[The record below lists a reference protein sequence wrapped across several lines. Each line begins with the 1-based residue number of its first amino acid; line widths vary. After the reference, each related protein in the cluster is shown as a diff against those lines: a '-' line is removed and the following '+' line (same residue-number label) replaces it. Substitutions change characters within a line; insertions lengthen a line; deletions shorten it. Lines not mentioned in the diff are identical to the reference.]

1 MAKPPFFRIVLPRAG
16 DFNVSRETF
25 RKIVSRETTF
35 SAITIEKRPECDYN
49 NHAMS
54 KVIALFNQKGGVGKT
69 TTCVN
74 LAAAFTE
81 AKRPTLVVDCDPQG
95 HSTASLGVNKNHAV
109 PNTYHVLIEGVP
121 AEKAIVKTPY
131 CDLIPC
137 NKDLF
142 GSGIQLA
149 ESEEGRETVLREAIS
164 PLRDRYDFIL
174 IDCPAL
180 LELLTLNALCAAD
193 TVLIPV
199 QCEYLALEGL
209 SELTGT
215 LKMVRAG
222 LNPNLG
228 VEGVVLTMYD
238 GRTNLSAQVAEAVHK
253 HVQEHIFKTVI
264 PRNVRLSE
272 APSHGKPVLKYD
284 GFSKGARAYRK
295 LAEEIMKQNPR
306 PKKGKGR

>member
-1 MAKPPFFRIVLPRAG
+1 MRAILPYK
-16 DFNVSRETF
+16 DDVSRETF
-25 RKIVSRETTF
+25 RAVETSGKLQF
-35 SAITIEKRPECDYN
+35 GIEKRCGHDYN
-49 NHAMS
+49 DSIMS

-74 LAAAFTE
+74 LCCAFTE
-81 AKRPTLVVDCDPQG
+81 AGRKTLVVDCDPQG
-95 HSTASLGVNKNHAV
+95 HSTSGLGINKTNAA

-121 AEKAIVKTPY
+121 AAKAIVHTPFG
-131 CDLIPC
+131 DVIPC

-149 ESEEGRETVLREAIS
+149 EAEGRETVLKNALA
-164 PLRDRYDFIL
+164 PLRDDYDFIL

-193 TVLIPV
+193 SVLIPV

-209 SELTGT
+209 SELMGT
-215 LKMVRAG
+215 LRMVRRS
-222 LNPNLG
+222 LNPSLE

-238 GRTNLSAQVAEAVHK
+238 GRTNLSLQVANAVKK
-253 HVQEHIFKTVI
+253 HMKQAVFKTAI

-272 APSHGKPVLKYD
+272 APSHGLPVLKYD
-284 GFSKGARAYRK
+284 PSSRGAFAYRQ
-295 LAEEIMKQNPR
+295 LAEEIMKQNP
-306 PKKGKGR
+306 KGR

>member
-1 MAKPPFFRIVLPRAG
+1 MG
-16 DFNVSRETF
+16 
-25 RKIVSRETTF
+25 
-35 SAITIEKRPECDYN
+35 
-49 NHAMS
+49 

-74 LAAAFTE
+74 LCCAFTE
-81 AKRPTLVVDCDPQG
+81 AGRRTLVVDCDPQG
-95 HSTASLGVNKNHAV
+95 HSTAGLGIQKQNAA

-121 AEKAIVKTPY
+121 AEKAVVSTPY
-131 CDLIPC
+131 GDVIPC
-137 NKDLF
+137 NRDLF

-149 ESEEGRETVLREAIS
+149 EAEGRETVLREALR

-209 SELTGT
+209 SELMGT
-215 LKMVRAG
+215 LRMVRRS
-222 LNPNLG
+222 LNPGLE
-228 VEGVVLTMYD
+228 VEGVVLTMFD
-238 GRTNLSAQVAEAVHK
+238 GRTNLSLQVASAVKK
-253 HVQEHIFKTVI
+253 HMKQAVYRTAI

-272 APSHGKPVLKYD
+272 APSHGMPVLKTD
-284 GFSKGARAYRK
+284 PSSKGAWAYRQ
-295 LAEEIMKQNPR
+295 LAEEIMEKNP
-306 PKKGKGR
+306 KGR

>member
-1 MAKPPFFRIVLPRAG
+1 MKKERLPG
-16 DFNVSRETF
+16 E
-25 RKIVSRETTF
+25 IG
-35 SAITIEKRPECDYN
+35 IEKPRGSVYN
-49 NHAMS
+49 DSAMG

-74 LAAAFTE
+74 LCCAFTE
-81 AKRPTLVVDCDPQG
+81 AGRRTLVVDCDPQG
-95 HSTASLGVNKNHAV
+95 HSTAGLGIQKQNAA

-121 AEKAIVKTPY
+121 AEKAVVSTPY
-131 CDLIPC
+131 GDVIPC
-137 NKDLF
+137 NRDLF

-149 ESEEGRETVLREAIS
+149 EAEGRETVLREALR

-209 SELTGT
+209 SELMGT
-215 LKMVRAG
+215 LRMVRRS
-222 LNPNLG
+222 LNPGLE
-228 VEGVVLTMYD
+228 VEGVVLTMFD
-238 GRTNLSAQVAEAVHK
+238 GRTNLSLQVASAVKK
-253 HVQEHIFKTVI
+253 HMKQAVYRTAI

-272 APSHGKPVLKYD
+272 APSHGMPVLKTD
-284 GFSKGARAYRK
+284 PSSKGAWAYRQ
-295 LAEEIMKQNPR
+295 LAEEIMEKNP
-306 PKKGKGR
+306 KGR

>member
-1 MAKPPFFRIVLPRAG
+1 
-16 DFNVSRETF
+16 
-25 RKIVSRETTF
+25 
-35 SAITIEKRPECDYN
+35 
-49 NHAMS
+49 MS
-54 KVIALFNQKGGVGKT
+54 KVIAFFNQKGGVGKT

-74 LAAAFTE
+74 LCCAFTE
-81 AKRPTLVVDCDPQG
+81 AGRKTLVVDCDPQG
-95 HSTASLGVNKNHAV
+95 HSTSGLGVNKANAA

-121 AEKAIVKTPY
+121 AAKAVVHTPY
-131 CDLIPC
+131 GDVIPC

-149 ESEEGRETVLREAIS
+149 EAERRETVLRSALA
-164 PLRDRYDFIL
+164 PLRDDYDFIL

-209 SELTGT
+209 SELMGT
-215 LKMVRAG
+215 LRMVRRS
-222 LNPNLG
+222 LNPSLE

-238 GRTNLSAQVAEAVHK
+238 GRTNLSLQVANAVKK
-253 HVQEHIFKTVI
+253 HMKQAVYRTAI

-272 APSHGKPVLKYD
+272 APSHGMPVLKYD
-284 GFSKGARAYRK
+284 PSSKGAYAYRQ
-295 LAEEIMKQNPR
+295 LAEEIMEKNP
-306 PKKGKGR
+306 KGR